1 MSMPIADVN
10 RLDIQKP
17 LFAPELA
24 ILFGQ
29 IDHNTSYDVLD
40 GCLEPSKILDQYF
53 ALQDGSPEDVK
64 EYVIYCRPIMSFCAA
79 GTHCGLAQP
88 KQFVAFAGHKDT
100 PESIVLKENNVHIE
114 LVLNTRNC
122 MNRAGASIHIEFP
135 TQSTFTSKADD
146 DYFTE

>member
-53 ALQDGSPEDVK
+53 ALQDGSHEDVK
-64 EYVIYCRPIMSFCAA
+64 EYVIYFRHIMAFFAD

-114 LVLNTRNC
+114 LVLNTRNY

-135 TQSTFTSKADD
+135 AQSTFTSKADD
-146 DYFTE
+146 DYFIE